1 MVSPKKNVIYG
12 ITYGI
17 PAVYS
22 ALYTVLREESKT
34 KQNIYPHITYSL
46 QGNMGIKEKKM
57 CEACHDGLSTVSF
70 AYVNKDIV
78 LLFTTAQVLF

>member
-34 KQNIYPHITYSL
+34 K
-46 QGNMGIKEKKM
+46 
-57 CEACHDGLSTVSF
+57 
-70 AYVNKDIV
+70 
-78 LLFTTAQVLF
+78 